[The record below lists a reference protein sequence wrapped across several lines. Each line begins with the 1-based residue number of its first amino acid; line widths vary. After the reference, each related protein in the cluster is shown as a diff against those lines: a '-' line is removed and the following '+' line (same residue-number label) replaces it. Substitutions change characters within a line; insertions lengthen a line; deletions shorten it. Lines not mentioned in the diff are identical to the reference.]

1 MLLLEDY
8 YMPSQIKAKQTQVCE
23 CSNKYVPQRKSDRTR
38 LESRLCHS
46 ELVSRVNDMDDNARL
61 QATLWDQDA
70 ITRTWDR
77 VGTQAT
83 ILQLCHLSTE

>member
-1 MLLLEDY
+1 MTPLPRDRHHQ
-8 YMPSQIKAKQTQVCE
+8 PQVCE

-38 LESRLCHS
+38 LEFRLCHS
-46 ELVSRVNDMDDNARL
+46 ELVNRVNDMDDNARL

-70 ITRTWDR
+70 IRCTWDR
-77 VGTQAT
+77 VGTQAV